1 MWHNRSSN
9 NKDRREELYPSNP
22 GAHVTRAAAVR
33 GQSERA
39 ASPATWGPAEPSLA
53 PRPLPTF
60 SYNDANP
67 SNQPL
72 HQSNPNLWQQHNLP
86 NHSSQQHMY
95 PAYNQFTPP
104 NIATMPNGAPYA
116 IPLSLASI
124 PPPPSGQPNRAFHS
138 YSTPSTTPE
147 QNHLQGRHSSLG
159 LPTAYT
165 SNSLPS
171 ADRPTMLSVRPYPQR
186 LSMVSMRSLAAHE
199 VVRSPPAEVSPE
211 TYQSHSMPVPSSSF
225 AHSENTHHSHPAT
238 LSSTGHNLPNHH
250 TQSLPLFAPVPPRF
264 DSMESSRSDSLS
276 SNSRASLPPRSFTP
290 QPPSGPP
297 PNFPQNH
304 YGKQLTSMMHIPHY
318 PPPQSISRATTPTPP
333 GYPPPNLQPRSSSIA
348 EPTSGSSSISSYLP
362 TNMDL
367 SGNPY
372 TWNSGQVAEWLRT
385 LGAKQETLSVIL
397 SRQIRMDQLLR
408 ESSPEM
414 LQQRYL
420 IHKLGPRLLIHD
432 HLSKIKL
439 AYSPP
444 PATPVASNSSVQVA
458 MFQNLRDP
466 FAWSPMQVAGWLKSL
481 GAKEDTAQI
490 VLEKGTTMQ
499 VLVQANSDVLMN
511 VYKLSKLGPRLL
523 ILDQLERVRRG
534 ESVEFG
540 GAGGANVVAS
550 GASSEAAVSSESAMG
565 SLASGVGELQITGG
579 DDDILPRYE
588 TFIRR

>member
-1 MWHNRSSN
+1 MWQNRHSN
-9 NKDRREELYPSNP
+9 NRDRREELHPSNP
-22 GAHVTRAAAVR
+22 GVHVAKAVAVR
-33 GQSERA
+33 GQSERTP
-39 ASPATWGPAEPSLA
+39 SPAAWGPAEPSLA
-53 PRPLPTF
+53 PRPLPSF
-60 SYNDANP
+60 IYNDAKP

-72 HQSNPNLWQQHNLP
+72 HQSHPNLWQQHNLP
-86 NHSSQQHMY
+86 NHLSQQHNY
-95 PAYNQFTPP
+95 PTYNQFNPP
-104 NIATMPNGAPYA
+104 TIATLPNGAPYP

-124 PPPPSGQPNRAFHS
+124 PPPPSAQPSRAFHS

-147 QNHLQGRHSSLG
+147 QHHPQGRHSSLG
-159 LPTAYT
+159 HSTPYA

-186 LSMVSMRSLAAHE
+186 LSMVSMRALAAHE

-211 TYQSHSMPVPSSSF
+211 AYQSHSMPMPSSSF
-225 AHSENTHHSHPAT
+225 AHLENTHQSHPAT
-238 LSSTGHNLPNHH
+238 LSSTVQNLPHYH
-250 TQSLPLFAPVPPRF
+250 AQSLPLFSPIPPRF
-264 DSMESSRSDSLS
+264 DSMESNRSDSVS

-304 YGKQLTSMMHIPHY
+304 YGKSMTNMMHIPHY

-333 GYPPPNLQPRSSSIA
+333 AYPPPNLQPRSSSVA
-348 EPTSGSSSISSYLP
+348 EPASGSSSISSYLP
-362 TNMDL
+362 TSMDL

-408 ESSPEM
+408 ESSPEV

-420 IHKLGPRLLIHD
+420 IQKLGPRLLIHD

-444 PATPVASNSSVQVA
+444 PTAPAASNSSAQSS

-466 FAWSPMQVAGWLKSL
+466 FAWSPMQVGGWLKTL

-490 VLEKGTTMQ
+490 ILEKGTTMQ
-499 VLVQANSDVLMN
+499 DLVQANSDVLMN

-540 GAGGANVVAS
+540 GVGGANVAAS
-550 GASSEAAVSSESAMG
+550 GASNEAVVSSDGAMG

-579 DDDILPRYE
+579 DDDVLPRYE